1 MMMRR
6 TVVSGIATLLAAA
19 SLTLSAYAQQ
29 SSTAFTY
36 QGFLRDNGQPANG
49 VYDLR
54 FALFDSE
61 VGGNQIGSV
70 VFVNNVTVADGLFTV
85 EVDFGAAPFNT
96 GARLWIEIGV
106 RPGGRT
112 GGHSLLTPRIELT
125 PVPYAIYA
133 QNVANN
139 AVSANQLANDAN
151 SLSKVSGGA
160 LSIVNGHLKRANN
173 VYFYATN
180 LKTFGVVEI
189 NNNFLYLLPPN
200 QRGRTQQWVP
210 LAFEDIKHN
219 IGGGSYTAVAV
230 DASNN
235 PTETIGEY
243 TVPVSGYYMI
253 STDVAINSWNSII
266 GTVALQRK
274 VSNSNIWETLCAYYS
289 KMDPTD
295 RYQRDGL
302 TIHGV
307 FYLNQGDKIRV
318 AAYNRSNYLIAPRF
332 VSGGFFSDPPFV
344 PENHY
349 LTIYLLSAADAPPPP
364 QQ

>member
-6 TVVSGIATLLAAA
+6 TVVSALSTLLAAA

-70 VFVNNVTVADGLFTV
+70 VFVEDVTVADGLFTV

-96 GARLWIEIGV
+96 GARRWIEIGV
-106 RPGGRT
+106 RPGNSQ

-160 LSIVNGHLKRANN
+160 LSIENGHLKRANN
-173 VYFYATN
+173 VYFYATG
-180 LKTFGVVEI
+180 LKTFGVEEG
-189 NNNFLYLLPPN
+189 NNTSLYLLPQS
-200 QRGRTQQWVP
+200 QRGIRGWVP
-210 LAFEDIKHN
+210 LAFDDIKHN
-219 IGGGSYTAVAV
+219 IGGGSYTAV
-230 DASNN
+230 DN
-235 PTETIGEY
+235 PNAPTQTIGEY

-253 STDVAINSWNSII
+253 SANVASYTWDWIN
-266 GTVALQRK
+266 GTVALQRQA
-274 VSNSNIWETLCAYYS
+274 SNGGDRETLGAYYS
-289 KMDPTD
+289 KMEPTN
-295 RYQRDGL
+295 RSQYDGL

-318 AAYNRSNYLIAPRF
+318 AAYNRSNKLVTPRF
-332 VSGGFFSDPPFV
+332 VSGNFFSDPPFV
-344 PENHY
+344 SQNNY
-349 LTIYLLSAADAPPPP
+349 LTIYLLSAADAP
-364 QQ
+364 Q

>member
-6 TVVSGIATLLAAA
+6 TVVSALSTLLAAA

-54 FALFDSE
+54 FALFDSPS
-61 VGGNQIGSV
+61 GGNQIGSI
-70 VFVNNVTVADGLFTV
+70 VFVEDVTVADGLFTV
-85 EVDFGAAPFNT
+85 EVDFGTAPFNT

-106 RPGGRT
+106 RPGNSQ

-173 VYFYATN
+173 VYFYATG
-180 LKTFGVVEI
+180 LKTFGVED
-189 NNNFLYLLPPN
+189 NNWLYLLPQS
-200 QRGRTQQWVP
+200 QRGIRNWVP
-210 LAFEDIKHN
+210 LAFDDIKHN
-219 IGGGSYTAVAV
+219 IGGGSYTAL
-230 DASNN
+230 DNSGN
-235 PTETIGEY
+235 PSGEY

-253 STDVAINSWNSII
+253 SANVAIHHAWSVIN
-266 GTVALQRK
+266 GMVALQRQA
-274 VSNSNIWETLCAYYS
+274 STGGNWETLGAYYS
-289 KMDPTD
+289 KTFSNSVQM
-295 RYQRDGL
+295 DGL

-318 AAYNRSNYLIAPRF
+318 AAYNRNNYLVTPRI
-332 VSGGFFSDPPFV
+332 VSGNFFSDPPFV
-344 PENHY
+344 PENLY

>member
-1 MMMRR
+1 MMIRR
-6 TVVSGIATLLAAA
+6 TVVSALSTLLAAA

-106 RPGGRT
+106 RPGGRA
-112 GGHSLLTPRIELT
+112 GGHSLLSPRIELT

-139 AVSANQLANDAN
+139 AVTNTQLANDPA

-160 LSIVNGHLKRANN
+160 LSIVGGHLKRTNN
-173 VYFYATN
+173 VYFYATG
-180 LKTFGVVEI
+180 LKTFGVTPD
-189 NNNFLYLLPPN
+189 NNLLYLLPQS
-200 QRGRTQQWVP
+200 QRSIRNWVP
-210 LAFEDIKHN
+210 LAFDAIKHN
-219 IGGGSYTAVAV
+219 IGGGSYTATTG
-230 DASNN
+230 SGEN
-235 PTETIGEY
+235 ERTIGEY

-253 STDVAINSWNSII
+253 SANVVIHTWDAIN
-266 GTVALQRK
+266 GTVALQRQ
-274 VSNSNIWETLCAYYS
+274 VGSNWQTLGAYYS
-289 KMDPTD
+289 KMNTRD
-295 RYQRDGL
+295 RMQYDGQ

-307 FYLNQGDKIRV
+307 FYLNQGDIIRV
-318 AAYNRSNYLIAPRF
+318 AAYNRSNLLSTPRN
-332 VSGGFFSDPPFV
+332 VSGAFFSDPPFE

-364 QQ
+364 Q

>member
-1 MMMRR
+1 MMMIRR
-6 TVVSGIATLLAAA
+6 TVVSALSTLLAAA
-19 SLTLSAYAQQ
+19 SLTLSAYAQ

-54 FALFDSE
+54 FALFDSAD
-61 VGGNQIGSV
+61 GGNQIGSV
-70 VFVNNVTVADGLFTV
+70 VFVNNVNVADGLFTV

-96 GARLWIEIGV
+96 GARRWIEIGV

-125 PVPYAIYA
+125 PVPYALYA

-139 AVSANQLANDAN
+139 AVTNTQLANDPN

-173 VYFYATN
+173 VYFYATG
-180 LKTFGVVEI
+180 LKTFGVVA
-189 NNNFLYLLPPN
+189 NNNNWYYLLPQN

-210 LAFEDIKHN
+210 LAFNETRN
-219 IGGGSYTAVAV
+219 IGGGSYTATTG
-230 DASNN
+230 SGQN
-235 PTETIGEY
+235 EQTIGEY

-253 STDVAINSWNSII
+253 SANVAIYSWDYIA
-266 GTVALQRK
+266 GTVALQRQA
-274 VSNSNIWETLCAYYS
+274 SNSQTWEPLGAYYS
-289 KMDPTD
+289 KMAPTD
-295 RYQRDGL
+295 HVQVDGL

-307 FYLNQGDKIRV
+307 FYLNQNDKIRV
-318 AAYNRSNYLIAPRF
+318 AAYNISDKLVTPGF
-332 VSGGFFSDPPFV
+332 VSGNFFSNPPFDQ
-344 PENHY
+344 ENNY
-349 LTIYLLSAADAPPPP
+349 LTIYLLSAADAP
-364 QQ
+364 Q

>member
-6 TVVSGIATLLAAA
+6 TVVSALSTLLATA

-29 SSTAFTY
+29 SSTALTY

-96 GARLWIEIGV
+96 GARRWIEIGV
-106 RPGGRT
+106 RPGGRA

-133 QNVANN
+133 QNIANN

-160 LSIVNGHLKRANN
+160 LSIENGHLKRANN
-173 VYFYATN
+173 VYFYATG
-180 LKTFGVVEI
+180 LKTFGVLEV
-189 NNNFLYLLPPN
+189 NNDWFYLLPQS
-200 QRGRTQQWVP
+200 QRGIRDWVP
-210 LAFEDIKHN
+210 LAFDAIKRN
-219 IGGGSYTAVAV
+219 IGGGSYTATTGSG
-230 DASNN
+230 SNEQ
-235 PTETIGEY
+235 TSGEY
-243 TVPVSGYYMI
+243 TVPVNGYYMI
-253 STDVAINSWNSII
+253 SAQVSVYSWDYIR
-266 GTVALQRK
+266 GMVALQRK
-274 VSNSNIWETLCAYYS
+274 VGDDWQTLGAHYS
-289 KMDPTD
+289 KMFPIDHA
-295 RYQRDGL
+295 QMDGL

-318 AAYNRSNYLIAPRF
+318 AAYNRSDRLVAPRKE
-332 VSGGFFSDPPFV
+332 GGFFSNPPFV

-349 LTIYLLSAADAPPPP
+349 LTIYLLSAADAPPP
-364 QQ
+364 Q

>member
-6 TVVSGIATLLAAA
+6 TVVSALSTLLAAA

-54 FALFDSE
+54 FALYDSPS
-61 VGGNQIGSV
+61 GGNQIGSI
-70 VFVNNVTVADGLFTV
+70 VFVEDVTVADGLFTV

-96 GARLWIEIGV
+96 GARRWIEIGV
-106 RPGGRT
+106 RPGNSS

-139 AVSANQLANDAN
+139 AVSANQLANDPN

-173 VYFYATN
+173 VYFYATG
-180 LKTFGVVEI
+180 LKTFGVVD
-189 NNNFLYLLPPN
+189 NNFLYLLPQN
-200 QRGRTQQWVP
+200 QRGIRNWVP
-210 LAFEDIKHN
+210 LAFDRIISN
-219 IGGGSYTAVAV
+219 TGGGSYTATTGSGPNEQTFGV
-230 DASNN
+230 
-235 PTETIGEY
+235 Y

-253 STDVAINSWNSII
+253 SAEVAFNSADNII
-266 GTVALQRK
+266 GTVALQRE
-274 VSNSNIWETLCAYYS
+274 VSTNNWEILGAYYS
-289 KMDPTD
+289 KMVATD

-307 FYLNQGDKIRV
+307 FYLKERDKIRV
-318 AAYNRSNYLIAPRF
+318 AAYNRSNYLIAPRND
-332 VSGGFFSDPPFV
+332 VSGNLFSDPPFV
-344 PENHY
+344 SQNHY
-349 LTIYLLSAADAPPPP
+349 LTIYLLSAADEPR
-364 QQ
+364 

>member
-6 TVVSGIATLLAAA
+6 TVVSALSTLLAAA

-54 FALFDSE
+54 FALYDSPS
-61 VGGNQIGSV
+61 GGNQIGRIV
-70 VFVNNVTVADGLFTV
+70 LVEDVTVADGLFTV

-106 RPGGRT
+106 RPGNST

-133 QNVANN
+133 QNIANN

-160 LSIVNGHLKRANN
+160 LSIENGHLKRANN
-173 VYFYATN
+173 VYFYATG
-180 LKTFGVVEI
+180 LKTFGVVD
-189 NNNFLYLLPPN
+189 NSSNGRNWLHLLPQS
-200 QRGRTQQWVP
+200 QRGIRDWVP

-219 IGGGSYTAVAV
+219 IGGGSYTAV
-230 DASNN
+230 DDLNN

-243 TVPVSGYYMI
+243 TVPVSGYYVI
-253 STDVAINSWNSII
+253 SASVAIHVWNYIN

-274 VSNSNIWETLCAYYS
+274 ASTSENWETLGAYYS
-289 KMDPTD
+289 KMIPQD
-295 RYQRDGL
+295 RFQQDGQ

-318 AAYNRSNYLIAPRF
+318 AAYNINNIITAPRF
-332 VSGGFFSDPPFV
+332 VSGGFFSDPRFV

-349 LTIYLLSAADAPPPP
+349 LTIYLLSAADPPSN
-364 QQ
+364 

>member
-1 MMMRR
+1 MMIRR
-6 TVVSGIATLLAAA
+6 TVVSGIAMMLAAA

-54 FALFDSE
+54 FALFDSPS
-61 VGGNQIGSV
+61 GGNQIGSV
-70 VFVNNVTVADGLFTV
+70 VFVEDVTVADGLFTV

-96 GARLWIEIGV
+96 GARRWIEIGV
-106 RPGGRT
+106 RPGNST

-133 QNVANN
+133 QNIANN

-160 LSIVNGHLKRANN
+160 LSIVNGHLKRTNN
-173 VYFYATN
+173 VYFYATG
-180 LKTFGVVEI
+180 LKTFGALGGD
-189 NNNFLYLLPPN
+189 NNWFYLLPSN
-200 QRGRTQQWVP
+200 QRGIRNWVP
-210 LAFEDIKHN
+210 LAFDVIKHN
-219 IGGGSYTAVAV
+219 TGGGSYTPTTGSG
-230 DASNN
+230 SN
-235 PTETIGEY
+235 EQTIGEY

-253 STDVAINSWNSII
+253 SAQVNFHSWDYIR
-266 GTVALQRK
+266 GTVALQRQA
-274 VSNSNIWETLCAYYS
+274 SNSNVWQTLGAYYS
-289 KMDPTD
+289 KMYPQD
-295 RYQRDGL
+295 RQQHDSQ

-318 AAYNRSNYLIAPRF
+318 AAYNRSNYLVAPRNN
-332 VSGGFFSDPPFV
+332 VSGNFFSDPPFDS
-344 PENHY
+344 ENHY
-349 LTIYLLSAADAPPPP
+349 LTIYLLSAADAPSN
-364 QQ
+364 

>member
-1 MMMRR
+1 MMIRR

-19 SLTLSAYAQQ
+19 SLTLSAYAQ

-49 VYDLR
+49 QYDLR
-54 FALFDSE
+54 FALYDSAN
-61 VGGNQIGSV
+61 GGSQIGDI
-70 VFVNNVTVADGLFTV
+70 VFVEDVTVADGLFTV

-96 GARLWIEIGV
+96 GARRWIEIGV
-106 RPGGRT
+106 RPGNST

-125 PVPYAIYA
+125 PVPYALYA

-173 VYFYATN
+173 VYFYATGA
-180 LKTFGVVEI
+180 KTFGVEAGQ
-189 NNNFLYLLPPN
+189 NSWFYLLPVS
-200 QRGRTQQWVP
+200 QRAIRGWVP
-210 LAFEDIKHN
+210 LAFNVTRN
-219 IGGGSYTAVAV
+219 IGGGIYTATTG
-230 DASNN
+230 SGQN
-235 PTETIGEY
+235 ERTIGEY

-253 STDVAINSWNSII
+253 SANVSIHSWGFVN
-266 GTVALQRK
+266 GTIALQRQ
-274 VSNSNIWETLCAYYS
+274 VSNNNWETLGAYYS
-289 KMDPTD
+289 KMLRSP
-295 RYQRDGL
+295 QPDGFQQDGQ

-318 AAYNRSNYLIAPRF
+318 AAYNTSDFLVTPML
-332 VSGGFFSDPPFV
+332 VSGSYFSVPPFV
-344 PENHY
+344 PENNY
-349 LTIYLLSAADAPPPP
+349 LTIYLLSAADAPSN
-364 QQ
+364 

>member
-6 TVVSGIATLLAAA
+6 TVVSALSTLLATA
-19 SLTLSAYAQQ
+19 SLTLSAYAQ

-70 VFVNNVTVADGLFTV
+70 VFVEDVTVADGLFTV

-96 GARLWIEIGV
+96 GARRWIEIGV
-106 RPGGRT
+106 RPGNSQ

-125 PVPYAIYA
+125 PVPYALYA

-139 AVSANQLANDAN
+139 AVSADQLANDPNA
-151 SLSKVSGGA
+151 LSKVSGGA
-160 LSIVNGHLKRANN
+160 LSIENGHLKRANN
-173 VYFYATN
+173 VYFYATGF
-180 LKTFGVVEI
+180 KTFGAYDGDW
-189 NNNFLYLLPPN
+189 LYLLPQN
-200 QRGRTQQWVP
+200 QRGIRDWVP
-210 LAFEDIKHN
+210 LAFDAIKRN
-219 IGGGSYTAVAV
+219 IGGGSYTATTGSG
-230 DASNN
+230 SN
-235 PTETIGEY
+235 EQTIGEY

-253 STDVAINSWNSII
+253 SAQVNIHCGNYTN

-274 VSNSNIWETLCAYYS
+274 VGNNWETLGAYYS
-289 KMDPTD
+289 KLGSSTAQKDS
-295 RYQRDGL
+295 Q

-307 FYLNQGDKIRV
+307 FYLYRNDKIRV
-318 AAYNRSNYLIAPRF
+318 AARNRSNYLLAP
-332 VSGGFFSDPPFV
+332 SGNGFFADPPFV

-349 LTIYLLSAADAPPPP
+349 LTIYLLSAADAP
-364 QQ
+364 Q